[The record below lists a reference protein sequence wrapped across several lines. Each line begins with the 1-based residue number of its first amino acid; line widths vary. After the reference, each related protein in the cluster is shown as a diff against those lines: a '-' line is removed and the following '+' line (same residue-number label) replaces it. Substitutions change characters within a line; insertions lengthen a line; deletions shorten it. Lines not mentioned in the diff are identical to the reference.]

1 MNVYDTANKLAQ
13 ELKTSSEYLNYQ
25 KAKQELNKN
34 PEIKAKIKEF
44 EKKRYDVQIAELK
57 EEKPEQ
63 EKLQEMQKMYIELIQ
78 NEISKTYFDAEL
90 KFNVL
95 IADVNKII
103 GEAVQDVLK

>member
-1 MNVYDTANKLAQ
+1 MNVYDTANKLSQ
-13 ELKTSSEYLNYQ
+13 ELKTSSEYLNY
-25 KAKQELNKN
+25 KKVKEELDKN

-44 EKKRYDVQIAELK
+44 EEKRYDVQIAELK
-57 EEKPEQ
+57 AEKPEQ
-63 EKLQEMQKMYIELIQ
+63 EKLEEMQKIYIELMQ
-78 NEISKTYFDAEL
+78 NEISKSYFDAEL